1 MAINK
6 LLLLSK
12 NDIPFHKAQLVI
24 HQPTIKE
31 ISMIGQKEF
40 YAACQLILFDKQN
53 LKEQDKVVLI
63 NQSNFNIIMSI
74 VNAKN
79 NITFNQNKV
88 YLEFLLALLFPYYR
102 VMFTP
107 KEIVL
112 LNDEHPEDI
121 HKINDNNF
129 EDFKSI
135 VLSMF
140 NLDGGMSGNKYNP
153 KGVRAQQIVKKLE
166 QRKKKLSARRA
177 GESDIEILSKYI
189 SILSVGLQK
198 DMNSLLDYT
207 IPQITEQFNR
217 FQRKQAYDIYIQA
230 KLAGA
235 EGLEE
240 TKNWMDDSA
249 NNQQQIKSIRN
260 NRIQYS

>member
-1 MAINK
+1 MGLNK

-24 HQPTIKE
+24 HQPTLKQ
-31 ISMIGQKEF
+31 ISMVGQKQF

-53 LKEQDKVVLI
+53 LKEQDKIALI

-74 VNAKN
+74 VNTRN
-79 NITFNQNKV
+79 NVTFNQNKV
-88 YLEFLLALLFPYYR
+88 YLEFLLTLLFPYYR

-112 LNDEHPEDI
+112 VHSEHPEDI
-121 HKINDNNF
+121 HKINNDNF
-129 EDFKSI
+129 ESFKQI
-135 VLSMF
+135 ILSMF
-140 NLDGGMSGNKYNP
+140 NLNGSISGKKYNP
-153 KGVRAQQIVKKLE
+153 KGKRAEQIVKQLQKR
-166 QRKKKLSARRA
+166 QKRLSARRSKD
-177 GESDIEILSKYI
+177 EDVQILSKYI

-198 DMNSLLDYT
+198 DMNILLQYT
-207 IPQITEQFNR
+207 IPQITEQFER
-217 FQRKQAYDIYIQA
+217 FQRKQAYDIYLSA

-240 TKNWMDDSA
+240 TKNWMDDSVSDE
-249 NNQQQIKSIRN
+249 QQIKSIKN